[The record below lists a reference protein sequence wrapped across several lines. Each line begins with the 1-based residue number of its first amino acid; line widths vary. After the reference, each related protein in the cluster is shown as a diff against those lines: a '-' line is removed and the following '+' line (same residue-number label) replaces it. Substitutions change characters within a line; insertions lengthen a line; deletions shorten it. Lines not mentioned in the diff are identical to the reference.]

1 MSWRWRDARRAPAP
15 ALAGAVGLTLCLAAC
30 RGEPASA
37 VSADVV
43 ARLGPEEVRYPQF
56 EAYVAATVGDDD
68 DLLPSGVLTRLFDR
82 FLDEELLIR
91 LAVERGVAAPGAS
104 RRQALDA
111 LLAGEL
117 GPGPGE
123 PEVTSYYQGHRDSF
137 ARPERVR
144 LRQILVEDRESA
156 ERVRA
161 EIAAGADF
169 ATVARRVS
177 RDPSAG
183 AGGLQGELSRADL
196 PQAFAE
202 VIFALA
208 PGEVSRV
215 IEAEYGYHLFQ
226 VTERLPAEVVP
237 LAQARDEIA
246 RQLKR
251 ERADRL
257 LTSLVGEARD
267 RYDVEVYARN
277 LPFDYEG
284 VYSGSKN

>member
-1 MSWRWRDARRAPAP
+1 MSWTWRLARRALAP
-15 ALAGAVGLTLCLAAC
+15 ALAGGAGLALSLAAC
-30 RGEPASA
+30 GGEPTSA
-37 VSADVV
+37 MSADVV

-56 EAYVAATVGDDD
+56 EAYVAATVGDADEM
-68 DLLPSGVLTRLFDR
+68 LPSGVLTRLFDR
-82 FLDEELLIR
+82 FLDEELLVR
-91 LAVERGVAAPGAS
+91 LAVERGAAAPGAG

-111 LLAGEL
+111 LLAREL
-117 GPGPGE
+117 GPGPSE
-123 PEVTSYYQGHRDSF
+123 PEVASYYRGNRASF

-144 LRQILVEDRESA
+144 LRQILVEDREAA
-156 ERVRA
+156 EQARA
-161 EIAAGADF
+161 ELAAGADF
-169 ATVARRVS
+169 AAVARRVS

-196 PQAFAE
+196 PKAFAE

-215 IEAEYGYHLFQ
+215 IEADYGYHLFQ

-246 RQLKR
+246 RQLQR

-257 LTSLVGEARD
+257 LASLVGEARD

-284 VYSGSKN
+284 VYRGSTN